1 MVDERGEENST
12 DYLFL
17 TDERNDAE
25 SEREKT

>member
-17 TDERNDAE
+17 TDERADTE
-25 SEREKT
+25 SERETT